1 MPMRLRT
8 SVLAR
13 VGLVMGLT
21 AAVLMQS
28 TDAEASDYLLRFP
41 GTFGK
46 EGYITQAY
54 NGSSHQ
60 NQDYYALD
68 VDVEWGGTLGARLAA
83 AHGQVVDSVTGRPCG
98 FQYGYGNY
106 VVTKTTITGGELRYA
121 LYGHLSSVSV
131 SVNQTIP
138 QGRKVGVEGDSGYTV
153 GSQPN
158 GCGAHLHFRWASEQN
173 CFSQDCPKVAEPMS
187 GQTGFA
193 TGQTW
198 TSDNTEAACPG
209 GGPWSGWGSLGE
221 GPPPGPGGS

>member
-1 MPMRLRT
+1 MRMWLRAP
-8 SVLAR
+8 VLA
-13 VGLVMGLT
+13 VVSLLIGLT
-21 AAVLMQS
+21 ATVFMQS
-28 TDAEASDYLLRFP
+28 EGTQASDNLLKFP
-41 GTFGK
+41 WTFGK

-68 VDVEWGGTLGARLAA
+68 VDFERGGTLGDILAA

-158 GCGAHLHFRWASEQN
+158 GCGAHPHFRWASEQN
-173 CFSQDCPKVAEPMS
+173 CFSQDCAKVPEPMS

-209 GGPWSGWGSLGE
+209 GGPWSGWESLG
-221 GPPPGPGGS
+221 